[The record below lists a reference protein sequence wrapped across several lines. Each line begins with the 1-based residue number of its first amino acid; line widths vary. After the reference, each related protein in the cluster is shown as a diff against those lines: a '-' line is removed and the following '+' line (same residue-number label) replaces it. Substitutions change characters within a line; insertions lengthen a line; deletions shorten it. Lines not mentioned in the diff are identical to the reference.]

1 MELSARFSAEKPA
14 ENAGRR
20 AAVLMDEVF
29 EDGAVGRTVW
39 DAPEADGLVR
49 LRDGLPGALTTAV
62 IASSDD
68 HDLNA

>member
-1 MELSARFSAEKPA
+1 
-14 ENAGRR
+14 
-20 AAVLMDEVF
+20 MDEVF